1 MAALDAKTALKAAES
16 GGGMYCYLDLDVAGD
31 RERLSRCAAFVDA
44 CDTRYGFASSDLLA
58 LGGSEL
64 KRIPGMFELDHEW
77 GSKGPIATL
86 PPPCGCRVVVELFP
100 AASPLACENFYRL
113 CMGREAGVGACGKP
127 LAYRGSSVHRVQTG
141 FVIQGGDF
149 VMGNGSGGESVYGT
163 KGGRFK
169 DDRGGLALKH
179 DSAGVLS
186 MGNSGKHSNTSQ
198 FFLTLGA
205 APQCDGKHVVFGR
218 VVSGLQVLRRVES
231 LAGSVDGA
239 PTAPVAVTACGAW
252 QPGKLPGA
260 GFWLDVPDADS
271 HTGSTPRFVG
281 RPRVGVAAPSPAVA
295 ERFAAAVRAAYG
307 SARSGSSSSSSSSSS
322 SGVAAGEGRGPVV
335 STVVVTADGDADG
348 DEGGGAA
355 EGSSSGS
362 SDGNGGWKSL
372 VRNHETALELLIVA
386 PACAEA
392 VEAVLGKKVGSDA
405 GGDSESRGRV
415 VISKPTPAAIAE
427 HLSELSRWLGSPEH
441 AAACAAL
448 GSSGWFLD

>member
-179 DSAGVLS
+179 DSAAVRWEARRLRARG
-186 MGNSGKHSNTSQ
+186 Q
-198 FFLTLGA
+198 RAAGA
-205 APQCDGKHVVFGR
+205 AARGESRGLRGRRPHSARGSDGVRGLAAGEAAGR
-218 VVSGLQVLRRVES
+218 RLLAGRARRRQPHRQHAALRRPPARWRRGAVARRGRAIRRGRQSGLRLGEEWLVVVVVVVVVGGRR
-231 LAGSVDGA
+231 
-239 PTAPVAVTACGAW
+239 W
-252 QPGKLPGA
+252 
-260 GFWLDVPDADS
+260 
-271 HTGSTPRFVG
+271 G
-281 RPRVGVAAPSPAVA
+281 RPRPCRVHGCGD
-295 ERFAAAVRAAYG
+295 RRWRRRWRRG
-307 SARSGSSSSSSSSSS
+307 RRS
-322 SGVAAGEGRGPVV
+322 
-335 STVVVTADGDADG
+335 
-348 DEGGGAA
+348 
-355 EGSSSGS
+355 
-362 SDGNGGWKSL
+362 
-372 VRNHETALELLIVA
+372 
-386 PACAEA
+386 
-392 VEAVLGKKVGSDA
+392 
-405 GGDSESRGRV
+405 SRGQ
-415 VISKPTPAAIAE
+415 
-427 HLSELSRWLGSPEH
+427 
-441 AAACAAL
+441 
-448 GSSGWFLD
+448 